1 MLARR
6 RREKIISFTLDKDGT
21 FIWAL
26 RPGTTCWPGGGPKCS
41 PGVGGSKMA
50 SRGVEWLLTPPTHTY
65 ACDQNRGHTK
75 YHKVPNDRYGQDLS
89 ADTP

>member
-1 MLARR
+1 MIKCITILARR

-26 RPGTTCWPGGGPKCS
+26 GPGTTCWPGGGLKCS

-50 SRGVEWLLTPPTHTY
+50 SRGVELLFTPPTHTY
-65 ACDQNRGHTK
+65 ALSTCGSSQNVEG
-75 YHKVPNDRYGQDLS
+75 
-89 ADTP
+89 